1 MSNETC
7 HLSWPLPH
15 LSSATPPLSPGF
27 GFWVLDLFLVPVLHT
42 PYSVLWAGVSCRSCA
57 AASSGYILCA
67 LICPNKR
74 YVFSKYAYAGRQRI
88 VSARRQLLLQLFLAS
103 FRWQS
108 ASQLGEGWEYTEENS
123 RSFRISNK

>member
-1 MSNETC
+1 MSFIMAA
-7 HLSWPLPH
+7 PLP
-15 LSSATPPLSPGF
+15 LGSCDCVSESCIPVTLAWPRPGPTFQYSA
-27 GFWVLDLFLVPVLHT
+27 
-42 PYSVLWAGVSCRSCA
+42 SCV

-88 VSARRQLLLQLFLAS
+88 VSARRQLLLQLFLPS

-108 ASQLGEGWEYTEENS
+108 AGAGQH
-123 RSFRISNK
+123 